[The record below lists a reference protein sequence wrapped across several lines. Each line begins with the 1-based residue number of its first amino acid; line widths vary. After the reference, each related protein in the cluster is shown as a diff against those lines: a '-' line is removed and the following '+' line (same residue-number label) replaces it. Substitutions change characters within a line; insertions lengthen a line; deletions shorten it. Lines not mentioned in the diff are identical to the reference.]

1 MAAFWEVTLTA
12 FVALI
17 TMVNPLAVIPPYLA
31 LTDGSLRTKRKEVA
45 FIAGLGAMFFLTFFL
60 LAGNYVFR
68 FFGITLPAF
77 QIMGGI
83 IFFTNALRTLVDD
96 DRRFRN
102 LRPKG
107 PEEVGVEVVEDAHAD
122 PIAVAIVPLSIPML
136 CGPGAITSTMLLV
149 NLYPQIE
156 QRIAIIVAIAA
167 IGIVVWI
174 ALLAA
179 NPISHVM
186 GDRGRAVFTKIM
198 ALLLGAI
205 GIQFVLNGIKPI
217 AIEILRAA
225 G

>member
-45 FIAGLGAMFFLTFFL
+45 FIAGLGTMFFLTFFL

-107 PEEVGVEVVEDAHAD
+107 PEEVGVEVVDDAHAD

-156 QRIAIIVAIAA
+156 QRIAIIVAILA
-167 IGIVVWI
+167 IGVVAWI

-205 GIQFVLNGIKPI
+205 GIQFVLNGIKPV
-217 AIEILRAA
+217 AVEILRAA